1 MNPLCRHLAPLAALS
16 ALALSAVPAWA
27 ANDRVD
33 VEGGYVFAGEPFRL
47 ILSGGPLSSAPA
59 STAEQERQYLQPD
72 ALDFVSHIL
81 VVVQGY
87 ALEPEQE
94 YLLSVP
100 MQPKL
105 AGSYAVETEF
115 SQYGTTGARDLA
127 TGRVDVFPR
136 VEVDFDPGA
145 IVQEGEALTVN
156 FSALR
161 ACPTF
166 PAAGQ
171 PLERRGDTFRLAVG
185 DPRCD
190 AALPPS
196 IHTHQAT
203 LPADLA
209 PGTYHFDIVTAGA
222 GVRLSRKEFTVAA
235 SAPWRVGHGGRFEV
249 EVLRRDGAGV
259 VDRARPVFV
268 PDQPDGSWQSSLL
281 FSFFSDDNWE
291 LMLKVLDGCAINN
304 HHWVFVAAA
313 SDVEYEITVHDRL
326 LDTTRTYRHAAG
338 EPTPAITDIGAF
350 ACN

>member
-1 MNPLCRHLAPLAALS
+1 MNLRHLAPLTALS
-16 ALALSAVPAWA
+16 ALALSAVPVGA

-72 ALDFVSHIL
+72 ALDFGAHIL
-81 VVVQGY
+81 VVMRGY
-87 ALEPEQE
+87 SLEPEQE

-105 AGSYAVETEF
+105 AGSYGVELEF
-115 SQYGTTGARDLA
+115 SQYGTTIARELA
-127 TGRVDVFPR
+127 TGRVDVFPG
-136 VEVDFDPGA
+136 VEVDFEPGA
-145 IVQEGEALTVN
+145 IVQEGEALAVS

-166 PAAGQ
+166 PVAGQ
-171 PLERRGDTFRLAVG
+171 ALERRGDTFRLAVG

-190 AALPPS
+190 TALPPS
-196 IHTHQAT
+196 IHTHLAT
-203 LPADLA
+203 LPADLE
-209 PGTYHFDIVTAGA
+209 PGTYHLDIVTADA
-222 GVRLSRKEFTVAA
+222 GIKLSRTPFTVA
-235 SAPWRVGHGGRFEV
+235 APWRVGQGGRFEV

-268 PDQPDGSWQSSLL
+268 PDQPGGMWQSSLL

-304 HHWVFVAAA
+304 HHWIFAAAA
-313 SDVEYEITVHDRL
+313 SDVEYEITIHDRL
-326 LDTTRTYRHAAG
+326 LDATRTYRHEAG